1 MLNIKRIADLARA
14 LLIQRELARHERW
27 SPEDLARHQE
37 QRVAALVRH
46 AVKNSRFYRQHY
58 EGLRTDGAIDIKS
71 LPVTNK
77 KLLMDN
83 FDDVVIDQRLKL
95 ADLHEH
101 LQTIREDAYYLGE
114 YRAIATS
121 GTSGL
126 RGIFVFNRREW
137 STILANTLRWNQY
150 IGVTP
155 QLPKRIRITSIG
167 ADAPMHVTHRIP
179 QSGDVGLF
187 RVQHLEATAPITE
200 LTDALNAFQPD
211 VILPYPSMAAILA
224 IEQIEGRLN
233 IQPRVISTH
242 SEVLTQEMFTKIE
255 TAWGIKPFNHY
266 GLTEEPHVGTDC
278 SRHEGIHIFEDITLI
293 EIVDENNQPVPDG
306 TPGHKYLL
314 TNLYNYTQP
323 LIRYEVSDMISRS
336 PRLCSCGRAFG
347 LIEGIGGRSEDIL
360 YLKGPDG
367 RTVPVPPL
375 FFEICIEAF
384 PEVAEFRTVH
394 QPDLVRLSIVP
405 TDGADVGDLEVNL
418 TDSLRSGLNSLGAMA
433 PAIAIEFVDE
443 LERQRT
449 RMGKI
454 KLVGAAPQDS
464 QTERT

>member
-1 MLNIKRIADLARA
+1 M
-14 LLIQRELARHERW
+14 
-27 SPEDLARHQE
+27 
-37 QRVAALVRH
+37 
-46 AVKNSRFYRQHY
+46 Y
-58 EGLRTDGAIDIKS
+58 
-71 LPVTNK
+71 
-77 KLLMDN
+77 
-83 FDDVVIDQRLKL
+83 
-95 ADLHEH
+95 
-101 LQTIREDAYYLGE
+101 
-114 YRAIATS
+114 
-121 GTSGL
+121 
-126 RGIFVFNRREW
+126 
-137 STILANTLRWNQY
+137 
-150 IGVTP
+150 
-155 QLPKRIRITSIG
+155 
-167 ADAPMHVTHRIP
+167 
-179 QSGDVGLF
+179 
-187 RVQHLEATAPITE
+187 
-200 LTDALNAFQPD
+200 
-211 VILPYPSMAAILA
+211 
-224 IEQIEGRLN
+224 
-233 IQPRVISTH
+233 
-242 SEVLTQEMFTKIE
+242 TKIE

-360 YLKGPDG
+360 YLKGSDG

-394 QPDLVRLSIVP
+394 QPDLIRLSIVP
-405 TDGADVGDLEVNL
+405 IDGADVGELEASL
-418 TDSLRSGLNSLGAMA
+418 TDSLRTGLNSLGAVA
-433 PAIAIEFVDE
+433 PTIVIEFIDE
-443 LERQRT
+443 LERQPAK
-449 RMGKI
+449 MGKI

>member
-14 LLIQRELARHERW
+14 LLIRRMLARHEQW
-27 SPEDLARHQE
+27 GPENLAHHQE
-37 QRVAALVRH
+37 RRLAALVRH
-46 AVKNSRFYRQHY
+46 AVNNSRFYRQHY
-58 EGLRTDGAIDIKS
+58 EGLRTDGAIDIKM

-77 KLLMDN
+77 KLMMDN
-83 FDDVVIDQRLKL
+83 FDDVVTDQRIKFI
-95 ADLHEH
+95 DLQEH
-101 LQTIREDAYYLGE
+101 LQTIKEDAYYLGE

-155 QLPKRIRITSIG
+155 RLPKRTRITSIG

-179 QSGDVGLF
+179 QSADVGLF
-187 RVQHLEATAPITE
+187 QIQHLEATAPITE

-211 VILPYPSMAAILA
+211 VVLPYPSMAAILA
-224 IEQIEGRLN
+224 VEQIEGRLN
-233 IQPRVISTH
+233 IRPSVVSTH
-242 SEVLTQEMFTKIE
+242 SEVLTQDMFSKIE
-255 TAWGIKPFNHY
+255 MAWGIQPFNHY
-266 GLTEEPHVGTDC
+266 GLTEEPHIGTDC
-278 SRHEGIHIFEDITLI
+278 SRHEGIHIFEDLTFI

-323 LIRYEVSDMISRS
+323 LIRYEVTDMISRS

-360 YLKGPDG
+360 YLNSSEG

-375 FFEICIEAF
+375 FFEMCIEAF

-394 QPDLVRLSIVP
+394 QPDLIQLSIVP
-405 TDGADVGDLEVNL
+405 TDGADLGKLEAGL
-418 TDSLRSGLNSLGAMA
+418 TDRLQTGLSSLGAVA
-433 PAIAIEFVDE
+433 PAITIEFVYGF
-443 LERQRT
+443 ERQT
-449 RMGKI
+449 AKMGKI
-454 KLVGAAPQDS
+454 KLVGAAPRAS

>member
-1 MLNIKRIADLARA
+1 MLNIKRVADLARA

-27 SPEDLARHQE
+27 GPEDLARHQE
-37 QRVAALVRH
+37 RRVTALVKH
-46 AVKNSRFYRQHY
+46 AVNNSAFYRQHY
-58 EGLRTDGAIDIKS
+58 EGLRTERAIDIKS

-83 FDDVVIDQRLKL
+83 FDDVVTDQRLKL
-95 ADLHEH
+95 VDLQEH
-101 LQTIREDAYYLGE
+101 LQTIKEDAYYLGE
-114 YRAIATS
+114 YRAIATT

-155 QLPKRIRITSIG
+155 RLPKRIRITSIG

-179 QSGDVGLF
+179 QSADVGLF
-187 RVQHLEATAPITE
+187 HVQHLEATAPISE

-224 IEQIEGRLN
+224 VEQIEGRLN
-233 IQPRVISTH
+233 IRPSVVSTH
-242 SEVLTQEMFTKIE
+242 SEVLTQDMFTKIE
-255 TAWGIKPFNHY
+255 TAWGIQPFNHY
-266 GLTEEPHVGTDC
+266 GLTEEPHIGTDC
-278 SRHEGIHIFEDITLI
+278 SGHEGIHIFEDLTFI
-293 EIVDENNQPVPDG
+293 EIVDDNNQPVPDG

-323 LIRYEVSDMISRS
+323 LIRYEVTDIISRS

-360 YLKGPDG
+360 YLNSSDG
-367 RTVPVPPL
+367 RSVPVPPL

-384 PEVAEFRTVH
+384 PEVVEFRTVH
-394 QPDLVRLSIVP
+394 QPDLIRLSIVP
-405 TDGADVGDLEVNL
+405 KDGTNLGELEANL
-418 TDSLRSGLNSLGAMA
+418 TDRLRTGLNSLGAVA
-433 PAIAIEFVDE
+433 PAIAIEFIDE
-443 LERQRT
+443 LERQPAK
-449 RMGKI
+449 MGKI

-464 QTERT
+464 QIERT